1 MDARHEKRYEVDG
14 EAEVMVGSSGKVSS
28 LLRGRILDLSS
39 SGCYIQT
46 LASVTVR
53 RDAPVH
59 VEFWVNGEFFRV
71 RAASKFARTKVGLG
85 VNFIDMDSMTRERL
99 DQALLHIRSKVAE
112 DSSDGSRGLSR
123 KKAG

>member
-1 MDARHEKRYEVDG
+1 MDARHEKRYDVDG

-39 SGCYIQT
+39 AGCYIQT
-46 LASVTVR
+46 FASVTVR

-59 VEFWVNGEFFRV
+59 IEFWLNAEFFRI

-85 VNFIDMDSMTRERL
+85 VNFIDMDSITRQRLERVL
-99 DQALLHIRSKVAE
+99 GVIRSRVVE
-112 DSSDGSRGLSR
+112 DSADGSRGLSR
-123 KKAG
+123 KRAG